1 MKEIHF
7 GGRRACLSICYVFSF
22 QATLA
27 SEVRSRALRKP
38 QNVLTL
44 NVIRPDDPL
53 YARPAKGWLV
63 MMMRRRRAGCRVD
76 IILVNFTIFEMVH
89 LPEGLRTG
97 RQLRRARVTST

>member
-1 MKEIHF
+1 MRNK
-7 GGRRACLSICYVFSF
+7 
-22 QATLA
+22 
-27 SEVRSRALRKP
+27 ALRKP

-44 NVIRPDDPL
+44 NVIRLDDPL
-53 YARPAKGWLV
+53 YARPAEGWLRPRDEEEEEEGRV
-63 MMMRRRRAGCRVD
+63 QCRVD

>member
-7 GGRRACLSICYVFSF
+7 LGRRACLSVCYVFSF

-44 NVIRPDDPL
+44 NVIRPGQRPSDDNEEEE
-53 YARPAKGWLV
+53 G
-63 MMMRRRRAGCRVD
+63 RVQGGY
-76 IILVNFTIFEMVH
+76 NFGEFYNF
-89 LPEGLRTG
+89 
-97 RQLRRARVTST
+97 